1 MWDNPTRGLDSK
13 SAVEFARMLRREADR
28 NDKTIVTT
36 TYQAGN
42 GIYDQFDKV
51 LVLAEGRV
59 TYYGSRRLARQ
70 YFEDLGFICP
80 KGANI
85 ADFLTSVTVLTER
98 TVRPGCEEKVP
109 NTPEEFEYCYHNS
122 AIYREQLSAIVPP
135 EKLTYETEDLEM
147 AVASEKGKQHIPR
160 KTSPYTA
167 KLWSQI
173 GACTVRQF
181 QIMWGD
187 KFSLVSR
194 DISMVARELVLTAT
208 SLDGQDLLCN
218 HSGSC
223 VW

>member
-122 AIYREQLSAIVPP
+122 AIYREQLGAIVPRRSSLMKP
-135 EKLTYETEDLEM
+135 KTSKWRWPVKRENNIFR
-147 AVASEKGKQHIPR
+147 GKQ
-160 KTSPYTA
+160 
-167 KLWSQI
+167 
-173 GACTVRQF
+173 
-181 QIMWGD
+181 
-187 KFSLVSR
+187 
-194 DISMVARELVLTAT
+194 VLTQPNSGPRLAPAQLG
-208 SLDGQDLLCN
+208 SSKLCGEIN
-218 HSGSC
+218 FH
-223 VW
+223 W